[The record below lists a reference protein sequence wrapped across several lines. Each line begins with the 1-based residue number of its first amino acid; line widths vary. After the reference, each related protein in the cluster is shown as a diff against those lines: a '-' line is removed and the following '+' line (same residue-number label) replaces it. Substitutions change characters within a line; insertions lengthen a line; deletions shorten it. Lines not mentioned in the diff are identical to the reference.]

1 VKVYPNTNLLDL
13 DLDRS
18 YYTAHGQHLNS
29 SGKELIANKLA
40 ILIKEVLVEKQFDL
54 IQLPWKELIDKTN
67 HNQRT
72 SDNLILNT
80 ETPKHS
86 PQFDIGKTE
95 STDHKNLMEPTTL
108 LDLRKRQ
115 RKQIAL
121 INTDFLWTSIT
132 CEVTRKT
139 ILVKVQDILKFIT
152 KI

>member
-1 VKVYPNTNLLDL
+1 MKVYPNTNLLDL

-95 STDHKNLMEPTTL
+95 STD
-108 LDLRKRQ
+108 
-115 RKQIAL
+115 
-121 INTDFLWTSIT
+121 
-132 CEVTRKT
+132 
-139 ILVKVQDILKFIT
+139 
-152 KI
+152 